1 MTDNFFQHMKL
12 ENEIGLVER
21 GDRMSTSETEQPA
34 PAVVRQLVEH
44 PTKAHAFIENTAA
57 FGQGASLGILDCG
70 GCIWNIDE
78 SKAALAAA
86 REAGLGPLLI
96 PKNLR

>member
-1 MTDNFFQHMKL
+1 MDS
-12 ENEIGLVER
+12 LVVL
-21 GDRMSTSETEQPA
+21 DMAHPNTIQVLV
-34 PAVVRQLVEH
+34 AVLAVLQLVEH
-44 PTKAHAFIENTAA
+44 LTKAHAFIENTAA
-57 FGQGASLGILDCG
+57 FGHGASFGILDCG